1 MALEETGSGNE
12 ALCECLTKFCR
23 LTALRS
29 FPSLPL
35 SICVLTLLLSY
46 HLSFSTAFPL
56 FPDAMCVVFSV
67 LSGLAFVASI
77 VIHNHNKG
85 DNGNENVANL

>member
-1 MALEETGSGNE
+1 MSVLQNFAASLH
-12 ALCECLTKFCR
+12 
-23 LTALRS
+23 LRS